1 MISLNMTATLNL
13 IKTLGTDRAVLLAGR
28 HGIGKS
34 EAVYQAA
41 AKRRNDLYKDV
52 NVCKA
57 LTARLNND
65 PGFIRGMKNWFADG
79 NELPEGYPANT
90 WHYDMGVPVVE
101 RRLSQM
107 TEGDIC
113 GLPFEGTYGGTV
125 FRAVEWLT
133 AGVEFPVVLFLD
145 ELNRAIKGVEQA
157 TFQLADS
164 KAFDGVR
171 LHKGTQVIVACNI
184 GNEYEVSTL
193 DPAALSRYASVELR
207 PSPDEF
213 VAYARSRGA
222 GVIAGF
228 IAANPG
234 LLESEKSESWVK
246 TPDRRAWLN
255 LHAELLNSDLY
266 KTPEVPVFMH
276 LCGAMVGQEAASQ
289 FQRYATDALKD
300 VRIEEVISDWA
311 SAKGRVEN
319 GSADEVHC
327 RYIDVA
333 SKLEPWLK
341 KNVLT
346 DDQARNFAGFFIDA
360 PSEVAMKLWTALTM
374 AKTEKAGL
382 PNTQKVFPLVKA
394 KILTVTD
401 SKQTKKNPTQS

>member
-13 IKTLGTDRAVLLAGR
+13 IACLGTDRAVLLAGR

-41 AKRRNDLYKDV
+41 ALRRNDIYKDRA
-52 NVCKA
+52 VCEA
-57 LTARLNND
+57 VSVRLKND
-65 PGFIRGMKNWFADG
+65 PGFIRGMKNWLDENA
-79 NELPEGYPANT
+79 LPDGYPAGI
-90 WHYDMGVPVVE
+90 WYYEMGVPVVE

-113 GLPFEGTYGGTV
+113 GLPFEGVFGGTT

-133 AGVEFPVVLFLD
+133 AAVEYPVVLFLD

-171 LHKGTQVIVACNI
+171 LHDGSQVIVACNI
-184 GNEYEVSTL
+184 GNDYEVSTL

-207 PSPDEF
+207 PSTAEF
-213 VAYARSRGA
+213 VTYARRKGA

-228 IAANPG
+228 IGANPG
-234 LLESEKSESWVK
+234 MLESDRSESWKK

-255 LHAELLNSDLY
+255 LHKELERTGLY
-266 KTPEVPVFMH
+266 KTPETALFMH
-276 LCGAMVGQEAASQ
+276 VVGAMVGQEAASQ

-300 VRIEEVISDWA
+300 VKIEEILSDWP
-311 SAKGRVEN
+311 SAKGRVDN
-319 GSADEVHC
+319 GSRDEVHC
-327 RYIDVA
+327 RYIDA
-333 SKLEPWLK
+333 AQKLQTYIK
-341 KNVLT
+341 KHLLT
-346 DDQARNFAGFFIDA
+346 DAEAKNFAGFFIDSPA
-360 PSEVAMKLWTALTM
+360 EVATSLWTALTV
-374 AKTEKAGL
+374 AKGDSKSGSISL
-382 PNTQKVFPLVKA
+382 PNIAKVYPLVAEKVM
-394 KILTVTD
+394 TVTD
-401 SKQTKKNPTQS
+401 SKPKKK